1 MKWFHIFIFKFLGE
15 YICKAKNELGEDI
28 VRCKL
33 VCKELPAIQMENQV
47 PKGMKKSE
55 YMMQMEASMKK
66 YAQEIML
73 TEDDVYDIEKRQPP
87 RFVTQI
93 NSVTDLVEMQA
104 TKFEC
109 QLAPVGDPSM
119 KVEWFFNGKA
129 LPFSKIFSF
138 CCYLFSK
145 YL

>member
-1 MKWFHIFIFKFLGE
+1 MEIFMRFDWHYSVTYFSSFYRGRSKTTLKFLGE
-15 YICKAKNELGEDI
+15 YVCKAKNELGEDI

-73 TEDDVYDIEKRQPP
+73 TEDDVYDIGKSNFLGQN
-87 RFVTQI
+87 I
-93 NSVTDLVEMQA
+93 NTRW
-104 TKFEC
+104 
-109 QLAPVGDPSM
+109 QL
-119 KVEWFFNGKA
+119 
-129 LPFSKIFSF
+129 LT
-138 CCYLFSK
+138 
-145 YL
+145 